1 LEVLPLLVVLLE
13 LKPLVLMV
21 LPESLLGQEAQ
32 RLGPLA
38 GLVSLEGLLGAQ
50 G

>member
-1 LEVLPLLVVLLE
+1 VLRLVLE
-13 LKPLVLMV
+13 LKLPVLMA
-21 LPESLLGQEAQ
+21 LLESLLGQEAQ